1 MARRTGK
8 VKPKFG
14 TGERGKQE
22 TVCAPAQ
29 RQAAGR
35 WGGRVWWSAVLSG
48 EESSVFQTK
57 SAFRARTLRLKGFVC
72 GLSQAKEACTCLLLC
87 VRGLR
92 RRKRRRER
100 PPVTKIAFRSLF
112 AFYGRYN
119 RRIMKHTIASPFAP
133 GLTTTQAPF
142 IENAR
147 RTGQLFV
154 EQPYDLYS
162 EGNHRAWR
170 ELYARMRPRWERFA
184 HPRFLE
190 GVESLSI
197 PAARVPRLE
206 EINQFL
212 QPRTQFTA
220 RGVSGYIPAF
230 LFFGSLG
237 RRHFPTTI
245 TIRSESSLDYLP
257 EPDIFH
263 DIAGHVPMH
272 TDVQFA
278 DTLVKFGKC
287 ADTAAEV
294 CREISDPEVRR
305 ARFASMM
312 RAMAR
317 FFWFTI
323 EFGLMQTEVGVKAY
337 GSGLLS
343 SYGELKF
350 AVQSPDVQRV
360 PLQLDWV
367 INQGF
372 DIDHYQP
379 LVFVAESFGSL
390 YEMVGVLDNWMREG
404 RLNNVAT
411 GEPVTKAEEIDEFL
425 RS

>member
-1 MARRTGK
+1 
-8 VKPKFG
+8 
-14 TGERGKQE
+14 
-22 TVCAPAQ
+22 
-29 RQAAGR
+29 
-35 WGGRVWWSAVLSG
+35 
-48 EESSVFQTK
+48 
-57 SAFRARTLRLKGFVC
+57 
-72 GLSQAKEACTCLLLC
+72 
-87 VRGLR
+87 
-92 RRKRRRER
+92 
-100 PPVTKIAFRSLF
+100 
-112 AFYGRYN
+112 
-119 RRIMKHTIASPFAP
+119 MKTTPEPTFAP

-147 RTGQLFV
+147 LQGQLYI

-170 ELYARMRPRWERFA
+170 GLYERMRPQWERFA

-197 PAARVPRLE
+197 PSDRVPRLD
-206 EINQFL
+206 EINAFL
-212 QPRTQFTA
+212 QPRTQFVA
-220 RGVSGYIPAF
+220 KGVSGYIPVF
-230 LFFGSLG
+230 LFFQSLG
-237 RRHFPTTI
+237 KRDFPTTI
-245 TIRSESSLDYLP
+245 TIRAEESLDYLP

-272 TDVQFA
+272 TDLQFA
-278 DTLVKFGKC
+278 DTLVRFGQC

-294 CREISDPEVRR
+294 CRDIEDPTLRR

-317 FFWFTI
+317 FFWYTI
-323 EFGLMQTEVGVKAY
+323 EFGLMQTEDELKVY

-343 SYGELKF
+343 SYGEIEY
-350 AVQSPDVQRV
+350 AVLSPDAQRV

-367 INQGF
+367 VNQGF

-379 LVFVAESFGSL
+379 LIFVVESFSSL
-390 YEMVGVLDNWMREG
+390 FEKVEMLEIWMREG

-411 GEPVTKAEEIDEFL
+411 GEPTTNPEEIDKFL
-425 RS
+425 GRGNE